1 VKAGR
6 RRILVAGL
14 LVAIAAGIG
23 AAVWAIALP
32 VGLTNE
38 PAVPTARV
46 ARGNLDVKVHLNGEL
61 QTDKSVTLVPPP
73 AGVPLRL
80 VSIAE
85 TGATVRAGDVV
96 MEFDPADQQYALEQS
111 RSQLLEAEQEILRMR
126 ANQVVQA
133 AQTDTEILTA
143 RFNVRRAEMDAMTP
157 KQLIGE
163 TQARIR
169 ALAVEETRRRLA
181 ELEGLASSRQSV
193 DRAALATMEQ
203 RRNTSRMGAMRAE
216 QVISQLAVKAPI
228 DGSIVVRENRDT
240 QNMIFQGMTIPEFR
254 VGDTVMPGRIVLE
267 IIDTARVQIRAR
279 VSEQDR
285 PLVAAGQEA
294 RVQADGLG
302 GEWVSATVES
312 VAGLASR
319 AFGPFEGSGAV
330 RRFDLTLRPKEP
342 KRLRPGTTVR
352 IVISGPALTNVLH
365 LPRQAVFE
373 RDGKPVVFARENGRF
388 VARPVTIVGRT
399 EGRLAITGVAEGT
412 EAALLDPTAKTK
424 ESRAEASE
432 ALE

>member
-1 VKAGR
+1 VKASR

-14 LVAIAAGIG
+14 LVLVAGGIG

-38 PAVPTARV
+38 PEVPTARV
-46 ARGNLDVKVHLNGEL
+46 TRGNLDVKVHLAGEL

-80 VSIAE
+80 VSIVE
-85 TGATVRAGDVV
+85 TGATVKAGDVV

-181 ELEGLASSRQSV
+181 ELEGLAASRQTV
-193 DRAALATMEQ
+193 DRAALGTMEQ
-203 RRNTSRMGAMRAE
+203 RRNTSRIGAMRAE
-216 QVISQLAVKAPI
+216 QVISQLEVRAPI

-240 QNMIFQGMTIPEFR
+240 QNMIFMGMTIPEYR
-254 VGDTVMPGRIVLE
+254 VGDTVAPGRIVLE

-285 PLVAAGQEA
+285 PHVAAGQEA

-319 AFGPFEGSGAV
+319 GFGPFEGSGAV

-352 IVISGPALTNVLH
+352 IVVAGPALSNVLH

-373 RDGKPVVFARENGRF
+373 RDGKPVVFARENGQF

-399 EGRLAITGVAEGT
+399 EGRVAITGVVEGT
-412 EAALLDPTAKTK
+412 EAALLDPTAKAK
-424 ESRAEASE
+424 ESTAGASE

>member
-1 VKAGR
+1 VKPQR
-6 RRILVAGL
+6 RRWLLAGVLV
-14 LVAIAAGIG
+14 LVAAGI
-23 AAVWAIALP
+23 ATAVWAVALP
-32 VGLTNE
+32 VGLTSE
-38 PAVPTARV
+38 PEIPTAPV
-46 ARGNLDVKVHLNGEL
+46 ARGKLDVEVHLAGEL

-80 VSIAE
+80 ISIVE
-85 TGATVRAGDVV
+85 TGATVKAGDVV

-133 AQTDTEILTA
+133 AQIDTQILTA
-143 RFNVRRAEMDAMTP
+143 RFDVRRTEMDALTP
-157 KQLIGE
+157 RQLIGE

-169 ALAVEETRRRLA
+169 ALAVEEARRRLA

-216 QVISQLAVKAPI
+216 QVISQLEVRAPI

-240 QNMIFQGMTIPEFR
+240 TNMFYQGMTIPEYR
-254 VGDTVMPGRIVLE
+254 VGDTAMPGRVVLE
-267 IIDTARVQIRAR
+267 IVDTARVQIRAR

-285 PLVAAGQEA
+285 PLVAAGQVA

-302 GEWVSATVES
+302 GEWVTATVES
-312 VAGLASR
+312 VSGLASR
-319 AFGPFEGSGAV
+319 QFGPFESSAAV

-352 IVISGPALTNVLH
+352 IVIAGPALTNVLH

-373 RDGKPVVFARENGRF
+373 RDGKPVVFARESGQF

-399 EGRLAITGVAEGT
+399 EGRVAITGVSEGT
-412 EAALLDPTAKTK
+412 AAALLDPTAKK
-424 ESRAEASE
+424 ESTAAASE